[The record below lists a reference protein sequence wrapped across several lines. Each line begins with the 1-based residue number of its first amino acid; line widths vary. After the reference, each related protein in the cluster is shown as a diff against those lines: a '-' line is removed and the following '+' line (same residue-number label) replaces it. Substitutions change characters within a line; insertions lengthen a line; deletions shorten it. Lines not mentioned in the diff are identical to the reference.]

1 MEEKKLSSEDRVKL
15 IRKGN
20 QLFNEG
26 KIEEAAKI
34 FWLTDYSDG
43 LIRVGEYLMYDEKK
57 PFQAL
62 LYFQKAHYKPKI
74 EEIYARMIWAL
85 QRMVSSDSS
94 PNIEKK

>member
-1 MEEKKLSSEDRVKL
+1 MEEKRKLTSEERVKL

-43 LIRVGEYLMYDEKK
+43 LIRVGDYLMYDEKK

-62 LYFQKAHYKPKI
+62 LYYKKAHYQKKI
-74 EEIYARMIWAL
+74 DEIYARMIWAL
-85 QRMVSSDSS
+85 EKMINSDKS
-94 PNIEKK
+94 NKKE